1 MKRLFITLLLVLSTT
16 SALLAQEGNRILGSY
31 ITEKGNAKVSIT
43 QQNNLYIGTLI
54 WTQTPGATD
63 KNNPDTNERH
73 KPLVGKRILTGFEY
87 TGKNTWEH
95 GKIYDPESGKTYSC
109 KITRQK
115 DGSLRVRGFVGV
127 SLLGRTTIWKPIQE

>member
-1 MKRLFITLLLVLSTT
+1 MKRLFIALLLVLSTT

-54 WTQTPGATD
+54 WTQTQGATD